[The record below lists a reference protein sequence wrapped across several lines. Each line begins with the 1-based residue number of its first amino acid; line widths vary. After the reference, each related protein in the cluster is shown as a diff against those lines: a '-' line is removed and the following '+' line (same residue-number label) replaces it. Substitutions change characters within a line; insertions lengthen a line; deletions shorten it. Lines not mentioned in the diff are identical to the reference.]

1 VPWSCCWPLWPR
13 SAAGAEYERYL
24 EAHLTPP
31 EDSAASQEQGLSVA
45 PVGAAIGQMDKVTQ
59 QHAAWVEESASA
71 AQSLKA
77 LAQQL
82 VLSFSVFRMS
92 GDAIDR

>member
-1 VPWSCCWPLWPR
+1 
-13 SAAGAEYERYL
+13 
-24 EAHLTPP
+24 
-31 EDSAASQEQGLSVA
+31 VA

-59 QHAAWVEESASA
+59 QSAAWVEESASA